1 MSSCSF
7 RSGEPPVVRLL
18 GNKDTVNKMR
28 DLRMK
33 AEDYEVVKVIGR
45 GAFGEVQLVRHKSSR
60 RVYAMKLL
68 SKFEMIKRSDSAFF
82 WEERDIMAFANSPWV
97 VQLFYAFQDDRYLY
111 MVMEYMPGGDLV
123 NLMSNYDV
131 PEKWARFYT
140 AEVVLALDAIHSMG
154 FIHRDVKPDNMLL
167 DKAGH
172 LKLADFGTCMKMNK
186 EGMVRCDTAVGTPD
200 YISPEV
206 LKSQGG
212 DGYYGRE
219 CDWWSVG
226 VFLYE
231 MLVGDTPFYADSLV
245 GTYSKIMN
253 HKNSLTFPDDNDISK
268 EAKNLIC
275 AFLTDREVRLGRNG
289 VEEIKRHLF
298 FKNDQWA
305 WETLRDTVA
314 PVVPDLSSDIDTSNF
329 DDLEED
335 KGEEETFPIPKA
347 FVGNQLP
354 FVGFTYYSNR
364 RYLAASAENSNDNR
378 TGPTVDKSVL
388 ENMQKMIYELEEQLH
403 NEMQLKDEMEQKC
416 RSSNIKL
423 DKIMKELDEEGN
435 QRKNLETTVSQIE
448 KEKMVLQHKI
458 NEYQRKFEQENE
470 RRRNVENEVSTLK
483 DQMEDLKKISQHSQI
498 SSEKITQLQKQLEE
512 ANDLL
517 RTESDTAARLRKG
530 NTEMSKSLSQLE
542 SLNRELQE
550 RCRVLESTKL
560 QVEKDYYQ
568 LQAALES
575 ERRDKS
581 HGSEMI
587 GELQVRITTLQEEVK
602 NVKNNLERVE
612 AERKQVQDMLNHS
625 EKEKNNL
632 EIDLNYKLKSLQDRL
647 EQEVNEHKVTKAR
660 LTDKHQSIEEAR
672 SVAMCEM
679 EKKVKEE
686 RAAREKAENRI
697 VQAEKQC
704 SMLDFDLKQSQQ
716 KLEHLLEQKERLEDE
731 VKNLTFKLEQETNK
745 RIMAQNE
752 LKAQAFE
759 ADNLKGSEK
768 QLKQEIN
775 TLLEAKRLLEFESA
789 QLTKQYRG
797 NECQMRELQ
806 DQLEAE
812 QYFSTLYK
820 TQVKELKEEIDEKN
834 KETQR
839 KMQEL
844 QNEKETLTTQ
854 LDLAETKAESER
866 LARAL
871 LEEQYF
877 ELSQESKKAA
887 SRHRQELTDMDS
899 IIRRLEET
907 NNTLTKDV
915 DLITKEKT
923 EINEKFKKQEEE
935 GPGQAREV
943 GPWESHEFS
952 KAKCKVLH
960 LGWGNLQNQYRLRDE
975 GIKNSPAE
983 KGLEV
988 LVGEELD
995 MSHQCVLTT
1004 WEDSHVL
1011 DCIVGSIRRSV
1022 VSRLGEVILPLSSIL
1037 VGPHLESCIQL
1048 WGHPQRKDVD
1058 LLERVHRRATKII
1071 RGMEHLSYYKMK
1083 KEEEINNIRMHY
1095 EKSINN
1101 ERTLKTQAVNKL
1113 AEIMNRKDFKID
1125 RKKANMQ
1132 DLRKKEKENRKLQ
1145 LELNQEKEKFNQMV
1159 VKYQKELNEMQA
1171 QLAEESTYR
1180 NELQMQLDSK
1190 ESDIEQLRRKIMD
1203 LQQGMDSTSVASLP
1217 TDETD
1222 GNLSESRLEGWLSV
1236 PNKGNI
1242 KRHGWK
1248 KQYVVVS
1255 SKKILFYN
1263 DEKDKDQSNPSMVL
1277 DIDKLFH
1284 VRPVTQGDVYRAE
1297 TEEIPK
1303 IFQILYANEGECRK
1317 DLEVEPVQPAE
1328 KTNFLN
1334 HKGHEFIPTLYHFP
1348 ANCEAC
1354 AKPLWHVFKPPAAL
1368 ECRRC
1373 HVKCHRDHLDKKEE
1387 LIAPCKVSYDVTSA
1401 RDMLLLA
1408 SCQDEQKKWVTHLVK
1423 KIPKTPPSTFV
1434 RASPRT
1440 MSTRSSANQSFR
1452 KVVKNTSGK
1461 TSIAELALDD
1471 GVLPCKQALP
1481 ILSNGY
1487 RLQHVLE
1494 DISVHFIRGL
1504 THLSL
1509 QLVESSLPPVNA
1521 EICSFSFPLQA
1532 SIFLLKAIGMGMTLL
1547 MMGSADALPEEPIA
1561 RPVFVEDMTEEQLA
1575 SAMELPCGLTNL
1587 GNTCYMNATVQC
1599 IRSVPE
1605 VKEALKRYG
1614 GALRASGEMASAQ
1627 YITAA
1632 LRDLFDS
1639 MDKTSSSIP
1648 PIILLQFLHMAFPQ
1662 FAEKGDQGQYLQQDA
1677 NECWVQM
1684 MRVLQQKL
1692 EGIESDT
1699 VMERLQEEI
1708 TKLSPTLQR
1717 NALYIKSSKI
1727 SRLPAYLTI
1736 QMVRFFYK
1744 EKESVN
1750 AKVLKDV
1757 KFPLMLDVYELCTPD
1772 LQEKMVSYR
1781 SKFKDLEDKKVNQ
1794 QPKNSSKSDGAQ
1806 KEVKYEPFSFPDDI
1820 GSNNCGY
1827 YDLQAVLTHQGRS
1840 SSSGHYVSWVKRK
1853 QDEWIKFDDD
1863 KVSIV
1868 TPEDILR
1875 LSGGGDWHIAYVLL
1889 YGPRRIEVVED
1900 EAEQ

>member
-1 MSSCSF
+1 MSTGESF
-7 RSGEPPVVRLL
+7 ESRFEKIDVTLKDPKSEVNVDCLL
-18 GNKDTVNKMR
+18 DGLDALVYDLDFPALRKNKNIDNFLNRYKDTVNKMR

-253 HKNSLTFPDDNDISK
+253 HKNSLTFPDDNEISK

-364 RYLAASAENSNDNR
+364 RYLAVSAENSNDNR
-378 TGPTVDKSVL
+378 TGSSVDKSVL

-435 QRKNLETTVSQIE
+435 QRKNLESTVSQIE

-458 NEYQRKFEQENE
+458 NDYQRKIEQENE
-470 RRRNVENEVSTLK
+470 KRRNVENEVSTLK

-498 SSEKITQLQKQLEE
+498 TNEKITQLQKQLEE

-530 NTEMSKSLSQLE
+530 NTEMSKSLSQVE

-575 ERRDKS
+575 ERRDRS

-602 NVKNNLERVE
+602 NVKNSLERVE
-612 AERKQVQDMLNHS
+612 AERKQAQDMLNHS

-716 KLEHLLEQKERLEDE
+716 KLEHLLEQKERLEEE
-731 VKNLTFKLEQETNK
+731 VRNLTLKVEQETNK
-745 RIMAQNE
+745 RIMAQND

-775 TLLEAKRLLEFESA
+775 TLLEAKRLLEFELA
-789 QLTKQYRG
+789 QLAKQYRG
-797 NECQMRELQ
+797 NEGQMRELQ

-887 SRHRQELTDMDS
+887 SRHRQEMTDKDS

-915 DLITKEKT
+915 DLITKENS
-923 EINEKFKKQEEE
+923 EISEKIKKQEEE
-935 GPGQAREV
+935 
-943 GPWESHEFS
+943 
-952 KAKCKVLH
+952 
-960 LGWGNLQNQYRLRDE
+960 
-975 GIKNSPAE
+975 
-983 KGLEV
+983 
-988 LVGEELD
+988 
-995 MSHQCVLTT
+995 
-1004 WEDSHVL
+1004 
-1011 DCIVGSIRRSV
+1011 
-1022 VSRLGEVILPLSSIL
+1022 
-1037 VGPHLESCIQL
+1037 
-1048 WGHPQRKDVD
+1048 
-1058 LLERVHRRATKII
+1058 
-1071 RGMEHLSYYKMK
+1071 YKTK

-1095 EKSINN
+1095 EKSINT

-1190 ESDIEQLRRKIMD
+1190 ESDIEQLRRKILD
-1203 LQQGMDSTSVASLP
+1203 LQQGMDSTSVASLQP
-1217 TDETD
+1217 DETD
-1222 GNLSESRLEGWLSV
+1222 GNLSESRLEGWLSI

-1317 DLEVEPVQPAE
+1317 DLEVEAVQPAE

-1461 TSIAELALDD
+1461 T
-1471 GVLPCKQALP
+1471 
-1481 ILSNGY
+1481 
-1487 RLQHVLE
+1487 R
-1494 DISVHFIRGL
+1494 
-1504 THLSL
+1504 
-1509 QLVESSLPPVNA
+1509 
-1521 EICSFSFPLQA
+1521 
-1532 SIFLLKAIGMGMTLL
+1532 
-1547 MMGSADALPEEPIA
+1547 
-1561 RPVFVEDMTEEQLA
+1561 
-1575 SAMELPCGLTNL
+1575 
-1587 GNTCYMNATVQC
+1587 
-1599 IRSVPE
+1599 
-1605 VKEALKRYG
+1605 
-1614 GALRASGEMASAQ
+1614 Q
-1627 YITAA
+1627 Y
-1632 LRDLFDS
+1632 
-1639 MDKTSSSIP
+1639 
-1648 PIILLQFLHMAFPQ
+1648 
-1662 FAEKGDQGQYLQQDA
+1662 
-1677 NECWVQM
+1677 
-1684 MRVLQQKL
+1684 
-1692 EGIESDT
+1692 
-1699 VMERLQEEI
+1699 
-1708 TKLSPTLQR
+1708 
-1717 NALYIKSSKI
+1717 
-1727 SRLPAYLTI
+1727 SRT
-1736 QMVRFFYK
+1736 
-1744 EKESVN
+1744 
-1750 AKVLKDV
+1750 
-1757 KFPLMLDVYELCTPD
+1757 
-1772 LQEKMVSYR
+1772 
-1781 SKFKDLEDKKVNQ
+1781 
-1794 QPKNSSKSDGAQ
+1794 
-1806 KEVKYEPFSFPDDI
+1806 
-1820 GSNNCGY
+1820 
-1827 YDLQAVLTHQGRS
+1827 
-1840 SSSGHYVSWVKRK
+1840 
-1853 QDEWIKFDDD
+1853 
-1863 KVSIV
+1863 
-1868 TPEDILR
+1868 
-1875 LSGGGDWHIAYVLL
+1875 
-1889 YGPRRIEVVED
+1889 
-1900 EAEQ
+1900 

>member
-1 MSSCSF
+1 MSTGESF
-7 RSGEPPVVRLL
+7 ESRFDKIDVTLKDPKSEVNVDCLL
-18 GNKDTVNKMR
+18 DGLDALVYDLDFPALRKNKNIDNFLNRYKDTVNKMR

-378 TGPTVDKSVL
+378 TGSTVDKSVL

-498 SSEKITQLQKQLEE
+498 SNEKITQLQKQLEE

-602 NVKNNLERVE
+602 NIKNNLERVE
-612 AERKQVQDMLNHS
+612 TERKQAQDMLNHS

-759 ADNLKGSEK
+759 ADNLKSSEK

-915 DLITKEKT
+915 DLITKENT
-923 EINEKFKKQEEE
+923 EINEKFKKQEE
-935 GPGQAREV
+935 
-943 GPWESHEFS
+943 
-952 KAKCKVLH
+952 
-960 LGWGNLQNQYRLRDE
+960 D
-975 GIKNSPAE
+975 
-983 KGLEV
+983 
-988 LVGEELD
+988 
-995 MSHQCVLTT
+995 
-1004 WEDSHVL
+1004 
-1011 DCIVGSIRRSV
+1011 
-1022 VSRLGEVILPLSSIL
+1022 
-1037 VGPHLESCIQL
+1037 
-1048 WGHPQRKDVD
+1048 
-1058 LLERVHRRATKII
+1058 
-1071 RGMEHLSYYKMK
+1071 YKMK

-1190 ESDIEQLRRKIMD
+1190 ESDIEQLRRKIVD

-1222 GNLSESRLEGWLSV
+1222 GNISESRLEGWLSV

-1461 TSIAELALDD
+1461 TS
-1471 GVLPCKQALP
+1471 
-1481 ILSNGY
+1481 
-1487 RLQHVLE
+1487 
-1494 DISVHFIRGL
+1494 
-1504 THLSL
+1504 
-1509 QLVESSLPPVNA
+1509 
-1521 EICSFSFPLQA
+1521 
-1532 SIFLLKAIGMGMTLL
+1532 
-1547 MMGSADALPEEPIA
+1547 
-1561 RPVFVEDMTEEQLA
+1561 
-1575 SAMELPCGLTNL
+1575 
-1587 GNTCYMNATVQC
+1587 
-1599 IRSVPE
+1599 
-1605 VKEALKRYG
+1605 
-1614 GALRASGEMASAQ
+1614 
-1627 YITAA
+1627 
-1632 LRDLFDS
+1632 
-1639 MDKTSSSIP
+1639 
-1648 PIILLQFLHMAFPQ
+1648 
-1662 FAEKGDQGQYLQQDA
+1662 
-1677 NECWVQM
+1677 
-1684 MRVLQQKL
+1684 
-1692 EGIESDT
+1692 
-1699 VMERLQEEI
+1699 
-1708 TKLSPTLQR
+1708 
-1717 NALYIKSSKI
+1717 
-1727 SRLPAYLTI
+1727 
-1736 QMVRFFYK
+1736 
-1744 EKESVN
+1744 
-1750 AKVLKDV
+1750 
-1757 KFPLMLDVYELCTPD
+1757 
-1772 LQEKMVSYR
+1772 
-1781 SKFKDLEDKKVNQ
+1781 
-1794 QPKNSSKSDGAQ
+1794 
-1806 KEVKYEPFSFPDDI
+1806 
-1820 GSNNCGY
+1820 
-1827 YDLQAVLTHQGRS
+1827 
-1840 SSSGHYVSWVKRK
+1840 
-1853 QDEWIKFDDD
+1853 
-1863 KVSIV
+1863 
-1868 TPEDILR
+1868 
-1875 LSGGGDWHIAYVLL
+1875 
-1889 YGPRRIEVVED
+1889 
-1900 EAEQ
+1900 

>member
-1 MSSCSF
+1 
-7 RSGEPPVVRLL
+7 
-18 GNKDTVNKMR
+18 
-28 DLRMK
+28 
-33 AEDYEVVKVIGR
+33 
-45 GAFGEVQLVRHKSSR
+45 
-60 RVYAMKLL
+60 
-68 SKFEMIKRSDSAFF
+68 
-82 WEERDIMAFANSPWV
+82 
-97 VQLFYAFQDDRYLY
+97 
-111 MVMEYMPGGDLV
+111 
-123 NLMSNYDV
+123 
-131 PEKWARFYT
+131 
-140 AEVVLALDAIHSMG
+140 
-154 FIHRDVKPDNMLL
+154 MLL

-253 HKNSLTFPDDNDISK
+253 HKNSLTFPDDNEISK

-364 RYLAASAENSNDNR
+364 RYLAVSAENSNDNR
-378 TGPTVDKSVL
+378 TGSNVDKSVL

-416 RSSNIKL
+416 RTSNIKL

-435 QRKNLETTVSQIE
+435 QRKNLETAVSQIE

-458 NEYQRKFEQENE
+458 NDYQRKFEQENE
-470 RRRNVENEVSTLK
+470 KRRNAENEVSTLK
-483 DQMEDLKKISQHSQI
+483 DQIEDLKKISEHSQI
-498 SSEKITQLQKQLEE
+498 TNEKKTQLEKQLEE

-517 RTESDTAARLRKG
+517 RTESDTAARLRKS
-530 NTEMSKSLSQLE
+530 NTEMSKSLSQVE

-550 RCRVLESTKL
+550 RCRGLESTKL
-560 QVEKDYYQ
+560 QVEKDFYQ

-575 ERRDKS
+575 ERRDRS

-602 NVKNNLERVE
+602 NLKNNLERVE
-612 AERKQVQDMLNHS
+612 AERKQAQDMLNHS

-647 EQEVNEHKVTKAR
+647 EQEINEHKVTKAR
-660 LTDKHQSIEEAR
+660 LTDKHQSIEEAK

-686 RAAREKAENRI
+686 RAAREKAENQI

-731 VKNLTFKLEQETNK
+731 VKNLSLQLEQETSK

-752 LKAQAFE
+752 LKAQAFV

-775 TLLEAKRLLEFESA
+775 TLLEAKRLLEFELA
-789 QLTKQYRG
+789 QLAKQYRG
-797 NECQMRELQ
+797 NEGQMRELQ

-844 QNEKETLTTQ
+844 QNERETLTTQ
-854 LDLAETKAESER
+854 LDLAETKAESEQ

-887 SRHRQELTDMDS
+887 SRHRQEMTDKES

-915 DLITKEKT
+915 DLITKENS
-923 EINEKFKKQEEE
+923 EISEKIKKQEEE
-935 GPGQAREV
+935 
-943 GPWESHEFS
+943 
-952 KAKCKVLH
+952 
-960 LGWGNLQNQYRLRDE
+960 
-975 GIKNSPAE
+975 
-983 KGLEV
+983 
-988 LVGEELD
+988 
-995 MSHQCVLTT
+995 
-1004 WEDSHVL
+1004 
-1011 DCIVGSIRRSV
+1011 
-1022 VSRLGEVILPLSSIL
+1022 
-1037 VGPHLESCIQL
+1037 
-1048 WGHPQRKDVD
+1048 
-1058 LLERVHRRATKII
+1058 
-1071 RGMEHLSYYKMK
+1071 YKMK

-1095 EKSINN
+1095 EKSINT

-1145 LELNQEKEKFNQMV
+1145 LELNQEKDKFNQMV

-1190 ESDIEQLRRKIMD
+1190 DSDIEQLRRKILD
-1203 LQQGMDSTSVASLP
+1203 LQQGMDSTSVASLQS
-1217 TDETD
+1217 DETD
-1222 GNLSESRLEGWLSV
+1222 GNLSESRLEGWLSI

-1317 DLEVEPVQPAE
+1317 DLEVESVQPTE

-1354 AKPLWHVFKPPAAL
+1354 AKPLWHVFKPPPAL

-1408 SCQDEQKKWVTHLVK
+1408 PCQDEQKKWVTHLVK

-1461 TSIAELALDD
+1461 
-1471 GVLPCKQALP
+1471 
-1481 ILSNGY
+1481 
-1487 RLQHVLE
+1487 
-1494 DISVHFIRGL
+1494 
-1504 THLSL
+1504 
-1509 QLVESSLPPVNA
+1509 
-1521 EICSFSFPLQA
+1521 
-1532 SIFLLKAIGMGMTLL
+1532 
-1547 MMGSADALPEEPIA
+1547 
-1561 RPVFVEDMTEEQLA
+1561 
-1575 SAMELPCGLTNL
+1575 
-1587 GNTCYMNATVQC
+1587 
-1599 IRSVPE
+1599 
-1605 VKEALKRYG
+1605 
-1614 GALRASGEMASAQ
+1614 
-1627 YITAA
+1627 
-1632 LRDLFDS
+1632 
-1639 MDKTSSSIP
+1639 
-1648 PIILLQFLHMAFPQ
+1648 
-1662 FAEKGDQGQYLQQDA
+1662 
-1677 NECWVQM
+1677 
-1684 MRVLQQKL
+1684 
-1692 EGIESDT
+1692 
-1699 VMERLQEEI
+1699 
-1708 TKLSPTLQR
+1708 
-1717 NALYIKSSKI
+1717 
-1727 SRLPAYLTI
+1727 
-1736 QMVRFFYK
+1736 
-1744 EKESVN
+1744 
-1750 AKVLKDV
+1750 
-1757 KFPLMLDVYELCTPD
+1757 
-1772 LQEKMVSYR
+1772 
-1781 SKFKDLEDKKVNQ
+1781 
-1794 QPKNSSKSDGAQ
+1794 NS
-1806 KEVKYEPFSFPDDI
+1806 
-1820 GSNNCGY
+1820 
-1827 YDLQAVLTHQGRS
+1827 
-1840 SSSGHYVSWVKRK
+1840 
-1853 QDEWIKFDDD
+1853 
-1863 KVSIV
+1863 
-1868 TPEDILR
+1868 
-1875 LSGGGDWHIAYVLL
+1875 
-1889 YGPRRIEVVED
+1889 
-1900 EAEQ
+1900 

>member
-1 MSSCSF
+1 MSTGESF
-7 RSGEPPVVRLL
+7 ESRFEKIDVTLKDPKSEVNVDCLL
-18 GNKDTVNKMR
+18 DGLDALVYDLDFPALRKNKNIDNFLNRYKDTVNKMR

-253 HKNSLTFPDDNDISK
+253 HKNSLTFPDDNEISK

-364 RYLAASAENSNDNR
+364 RYLAVSAENSNDNR
-378 TGPTVDKSVL
+378 TGSSVDKSVL
-388 ENMQKMIYELEEQLH
+388 ENMQKMIYDLEEQLH

-435 QRKNLETTVSQIE
+435 QRKNLESTVSQIE

-458 NEYQRKFEQENE
+458 NEYQRKIEQENE
-470 RRRNVENEVSTLK
+470 KRRNVENEVSTLK
-483 DQMEDLKKISQHSQI
+483 DQLEDLKKISQHSQI
-498 SSEKITQLQKQLEE
+498 SNEKITQLQKQLEE

-530 NTEMSKSLSQLE
+530 NTEMSKSLSQVE

-575 ERRDKS
+575 ERRDRS

-602 NVKNNLERVE
+602 NIKNNLERVE
-612 AERKQVQDMLNHS
+612 AERKQAQDMLNHS

-716 KLEHLLEQKERLEDE
+716 KLEHLLQQKERLEDE
-731 VKNLTFKLEQETNK
+731 VKNLTLQLEQETNK

-775 TLLEAKRLLEFESA
+775 TLLEAKRLLEFELA
-789 QLTKQYRG
+789 QLAKQYRG
-797 NECQMRELQ
+797 NEGQMRELQ

-871 LEEQYF
+871 LEEQCF

-887 SRHRQELTDMDS
+887 SRHRQEMSDKDS

-907 NNTLTKDV
+907 NSTLTKDV
-915 DLITKEKT
+915 DLITKENS
-923 EINEKFKKQEEE
+923 EISEKIKKQEEE
-935 GPGQAREV
+935 
-943 GPWESHEFS
+943 
-952 KAKCKVLH
+952 
-960 LGWGNLQNQYRLRDE
+960 
-975 GIKNSPAE
+975 
-983 KGLEV
+983 
-988 LVGEELD
+988 
-995 MSHQCVLTT
+995 
-1004 WEDSHVL
+1004 
-1011 DCIVGSIRRSV
+1011 
-1022 VSRLGEVILPLSSIL
+1022 
-1037 VGPHLESCIQL
+1037 
-1048 WGHPQRKDVD
+1048 
-1058 LLERVHRRATKII
+1058 
-1071 RGMEHLSYYKMK
+1071 YKMK

-1095 EKSINN
+1095 EKSINT

-1190 ESDIEQLRRKIMD
+1190 ESDIEQLRRKILD

-1461 TSIAELALDD
+1461 T
-1471 GVLPCKQALP
+1471 
-1481 ILSNGY
+1481 
-1487 RLQHVLE
+1487 R
-1494 DISVHFIRGL
+1494 
-1504 THLSL
+1504 
-1509 QLVESSLPPVNA
+1509 
-1521 EICSFSFPLQA
+1521 
-1532 SIFLLKAIGMGMTLL
+1532 
-1547 MMGSADALPEEPIA
+1547 
-1561 RPVFVEDMTEEQLA
+1561 
-1575 SAMELPCGLTNL
+1575 
-1587 GNTCYMNATVQC
+1587 
-1599 IRSVPE
+1599 
-1605 VKEALKRYG
+1605 
-1614 GALRASGEMASAQ
+1614 Q
-1627 YITAA
+1627 Y
-1632 LRDLFDS
+1632 
-1639 MDKTSSSIP
+1639 
-1648 PIILLQFLHMAFPQ
+1648 
-1662 FAEKGDQGQYLQQDA
+1662 
-1677 NECWVQM
+1677 
-1684 MRVLQQKL
+1684 
-1692 EGIESDT
+1692 
-1699 VMERLQEEI
+1699 
-1708 TKLSPTLQR
+1708 
-1717 NALYIKSSKI
+1717 
-1727 SRLPAYLTI
+1727 SRT
-1736 QMVRFFYK
+1736 
-1744 EKESVN
+1744 
-1750 AKVLKDV
+1750 
-1757 KFPLMLDVYELCTPD
+1757 
-1772 LQEKMVSYR
+1772 
-1781 SKFKDLEDKKVNQ
+1781 
-1794 QPKNSSKSDGAQ
+1794 
-1806 KEVKYEPFSFPDDI
+1806 
-1820 GSNNCGY
+1820 
-1827 YDLQAVLTHQGRS
+1827 
-1840 SSSGHYVSWVKRK
+1840 
-1853 QDEWIKFDDD
+1853 
-1863 KVSIV
+1863 
-1868 TPEDILR
+1868 
-1875 LSGGGDWHIAYVLL
+1875 
-1889 YGPRRIEVVED
+1889 
-1900 EAEQ
+1900 

>member
-1 MSSCSF
+1 MSTGESF
-7 RSGEPPVVRLL
+7 ESRFEKIDVILKDPKSEVNVDCLL
-18 GNKDTVNKMR
+18 DGLDALVYDLDFPALRKNKNIDNFLNRYKDTVNKMR

-253 HKNSLTFPDDNDISK
+253 HKNSLTFPDDNEISK

-364 RYLAASAENSNDNR
+364 RYLAVSAENSNDNR
-378 TGPTVDKSVL
+378 TGSSVDKSVL

-435 QRKNLETTVSQIE
+435 QRKNLESTVSQIE

-458 NEYQRKFEQENE
+458 NDYQRKIEQENE
-470 RRRNVENEVSTLK
+470 KRRNVENEVSTLK
-483 DQMEDLKKISQHSQI
+483 DQMEDLKKISQHSQMTN
-498 SSEKITQLQKQLEE
+498 EKITQLQKQLEE

-530 NTEMSKSLSQLE
+530 NTEMSKSLSQVE

-568 LQAALES
+568 LQAALEA
-575 ERRDKS
+575 ERRDRS

-602 NVKNNLERVE
+602 NIKNNLERVE
-612 AERKQVQDMLNHS
+612 AERKQAQDMLNHS

-731 VKNLTFKLEQETNK
+731 VKNLTLQLEQETNK
-745 RIMAQNE
+745 RIMAQKE

-775 TLLEAKRLLEFESA
+775 TLLEAKRLLEFELA
-789 QLTKQYRG
+789 QLAKQYRG
-797 NECQMRELQ
+797 NEGQMRELQ

-820 TQVKELKEEIDEKN
+820 TQVKELKEEIDDKN

-877 ELSQESKKAA
+877 ELNQESKKAA
-887 SRHRQELTDMDS
+887 SRYRQEMTDKDS

-915 DLITKEKT
+915 DLITKENSD
-923 EINEKFKKQEEE
+923 ISEKMKKQEEE
-935 GPGQAREV
+935 
-943 GPWESHEFS
+943 
-952 KAKCKVLH
+952 
-960 LGWGNLQNQYRLRDE
+960 Y
-975 GIKNSPAE
+975 
-983 KGLEV
+983 
-988 LVGEELD
+988 
-995 MSHQCVLTT
+995 
-1004 WEDSHVL
+1004 
-1011 DCIVGSIRRSV
+1011 
-1022 VSRLGEVILPLSSIL
+1022 
-1037 VGPHLESCIQL
+1037 
-1048 WGHPQRKDVD
+1048 
-1058 LLERVHRRATKII
+1058 KI
-1071 RGMEHLSYYKMK
+1071 K

-1095 EKSINN
+1095 EKSINT

-1190 ESDIEQLRRKIMD
+1190 ESDIEQLRRKILD
-1203 LQQGMDSTSVASLP
+1203 LQQGMDSTSVASLQP
-1217 TDETD
+1217 DETD
-1222 GNLSESRLEGWLSV
+1222 GNLSESRLEGWLSI

-1423 KIPKTPPSTFV
+1423 KIPKTPPTTFV

-1461 TSIAELALDD
+1461 TS
-1471 GVLPCKQALP
+1471 
-1481 ILSNGY
+1481 
-1487 RLQHVLE
+1487 
-1494 DISVHFIRGL
+1494 
-1504 THLSL
+1504 
-1509 QLVESSLPPVNA
+1509 
-1521 EICSFSFPLQA
+1521 
-1532 SIFLLKAIGMGMTLL
+1532 
-1547 MMGSADALPEEPIA
+1547 
-1561 RPVFVEDMTEEQLA
+1561 
-1575 SAMELPCGLTNL
+1575 
-1587 GNTCYMNATVQC
+1587 
-1599 IRSVPE
+1599 
-1605 VKEALKRYG
+1605 
-1614 GALRASGEMASAQ
+1614 
-1627 YITAA
+1627 
-1632 LRDLFDS
+1632 
-1639 MDKTSSSIP
+1639 
-1648 PIILLQFLHMAFPQ
+1648 
-1662 FAEKGDQGQYLQQDA
+1662 
-1677 NECWVQM
+1677 
-1684 MRVLQQKL
+1684 
-1692 EGIESDT
+1692 
-1699 VMERLQEEI
+1699 
-1708 TKLSPTLQR
+1708 
-1717 NALYIKSSKI
+1717 
-1727 SRLPAYLTI
+1727 
-1736 QMVRFFYK
+1736 
-1744 EKESVN
+1744 
-1750 AKVLKDV
+1750 
-1757 KFPLMLDVYELCTPD
+1757 
-1772 LQEKMVSYR
+1772 
-1781 SKFKDLEDKKVNQ
+1781 
-1794 QPKNSSKSDGAQ
+1794 
-1806 KEVKYEPFSFPDDI
+1806 
-1820 GSNNCGY
+1820 
-1827 YDLQAVLTHQGRS
+1827 
-1840 SSSGHYVSWVKRK
+1840 
-1853 QDEWIKFDDD
+1853 
-1863 KVSIV
+1863 
-1868 TPEDILR
+1868 
-1875 LSGGGDWHIAYVLL
+1875 
-1889 YGPRRIEVVED
+1889 
-1900 EAEQ
+1900 